1 MNTMKHG
8 PSSWIRSP
16 STRITAVDLK
26 NFINTLN
33 REIKEVLLPSYH
45 KANKVVVRAFKLDPL
60 TLKAAKLALSPEM
73 LVEYQQARSDR
84 AKYQQ
89 ELQVVVPAVRFARAA
104 LLAVQRGYS
113 HQHGYSQQY
122 PIELLRAHL
131 LSHALRAPKAVLWS
145 QRYVPNGYGHSK
157 LSFGFKAMTLVGAA
171 KARAVLNDH
180 PSLFEGMSAWPEY
193 PSRTNKESMSS
204 MEKDRLYRK
213 ILSTVELDEIETNFL
228 DSIFSKK

>member
-1 MNTMKHG
+1 MKHG
-8 PSSWIRSP
+8 PSTWIRSP

-60 TLKAAKLALSPEM
+60 TLKAAKLALSLEM

-113 HQHGYSQQY
+113 QQY

-145 QRYVPNGYGHSK
+145 QRHVPNGYGHSK
-157 LSFGFKAMTLVGAA
+157 LSFGFKAMTLVGAT
-171 KARAVLNDH
+171 KARAVLNDY

-193 PSRTNKESMSS
+193 PSRTSKESISS

-213 ILSTVELDEIETNFL
+213 ILSTVELDEIEKNFL